1 GPARVL
7 EHLALKA
14 FLLLDP
20 RLYLPLEV
28 LHRLAEHLDGSA
40 VFGRKLIERTLFD
53 LDAFELRNIGR
64 RGIEST
70 DVAGSTLNLLGL
82 KHDVSRAG
90 VAALEI
96 LNVPNDY
103 AIVPLAPCST
113 DHALDAVGV
122 EEFTAEIV
130 LKRVA
135 DGKERRNDVGTA
147 LFVALLLR
155 GQSPEVAS
163 ERRGI
168 FWRVREVDCA
178 IASRLEGCNVGPR
191 AVVDDERTPLSVDDL
206 AVAEPS
212 AELWRSRL
220 RVGGEFFAERYLR
233 AGFGGLCRGGKLIFN
248 FAPFSLDG
256 SPPTASTSRSRR
268 LLTTGSSEARLL
280 SSGLVGFELGVCFTE
295 VCSYAIGYADAPHCD
310 DFTIWQR
317 GLDHGLGKPIAHTLH
332 DGFRFLGRHRLHQ
345 IGR

>member
-1 GPARVL
+1 TFEVRCCSVIHHQRPALLVH
-7 EHLALKA
+7 HLAIAEPAPEVADAFYGRVDELA
-14 FLLLDP
+14 VAVARRAFHAVHFDGLGDVGGRNLLERLRFLLGG
-20 RLYLPLEV
+20 
-28 LHRLAEHLDGSA
+28 AG
-40 VFGRKLIERTLFD
+40 F
-53 LDAFELRNIGR
+53 LREDVRAR
-64 RGIEST
+64 RIESA
-70 DVAGSTLNLLGL
+70 DVADSTLNLLGL
-82 KHDVSRAG
+82 KRDVSRAG

-147 LFVALLLR
+147 QFVALLLCE
-155 GQSPEVAS
+155 QSPEVAS

-280 SSGLVGFELGVCFTE
+280 SSGLV
-295 VCSYAIGYADAPHCD
+295 
-310 DFTIWQR
+310 
-317 GLDHGLGKPIAHTLH
+317 
-332 DGFRFLGRHRLHQ
+332 
-345 IGR
+345 